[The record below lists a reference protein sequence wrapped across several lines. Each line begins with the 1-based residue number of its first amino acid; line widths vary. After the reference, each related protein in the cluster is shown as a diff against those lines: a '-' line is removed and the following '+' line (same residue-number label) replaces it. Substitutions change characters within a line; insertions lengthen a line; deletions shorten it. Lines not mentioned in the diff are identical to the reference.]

1 MSHWTRLI
9 GQQRESSRSHIFI
22 VGSQTLLVEW
32 REVITHAERI
42 PLRREFHK
50 TIAVIQTSVVRVK
63 GAVADN
69 RENVPG
75 RISRKRGS

>member
-1 MSHWTRLI
+1 MCHRTRLI

-32 REVITHAERI
+32 REVITHVERI
-42 PLRREFHK
+42 RLRREFHE
-50 TIAVIQTSVVRVK
+50 TVAVIQTAVVRVK

-69 RENVPG
+69 REDVPG
-75 RISRKRGS
+75 RISRERCA